1 MRSIGIKALNS
12 KLSAYVQL
20 AASGETILI
29 TDRDR
34 VVAELGPIDQTRTTV
49 PADAFLADLVR
60 SGVMSPPLTRSSTPP
75 PKPPPVGSF
84 DEVMGDLEE
93 SRQDRW
99 FT

>member
-34 VVAELGPIDQTRTTV
+34 VVAELRPIQDTRTTV
-49 PADAFLADLVR
+49 PADAFLAELVR
-60 SGVMSPPLTRSSTPP
+60 SGVMSPPLTHSSAPP
-75 PKPPPVGSF
+75 PKPPSLGCF
-84 DEVMGDLEE
+84 EEIMRDLEE
-93 SRQDRW
+93 SREDR
-99 FT
+99 